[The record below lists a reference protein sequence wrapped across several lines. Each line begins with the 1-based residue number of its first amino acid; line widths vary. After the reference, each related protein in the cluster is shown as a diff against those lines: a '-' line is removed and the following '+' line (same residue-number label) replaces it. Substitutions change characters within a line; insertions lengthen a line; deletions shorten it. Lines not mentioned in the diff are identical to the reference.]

1 MGNMPE
7 VSFMDN
13 ENQMVIDA
21 TLSEIADEL
30 LDNWMQS
37 NLDEGLLYAD
47 WQIASR
53 CDSN

>member
-1 MGNMPE
+1 MAD

-30 LDNWMQS
+30 LDSWMQS
-37 NLDEGLLYAD
+37 IQMRVYYMQIGKLPAD
-47 WQIASR
+47 VILII
-53 CDSN
+53 